1 MINCLFPSQIVDCD
15 AQQHVGGRDAKVAPA
30 LIDRYAQAIVNRGF
44 LIVTGGANGI
54 GLAMGRHFAEHG
66 MSVMLADIQPGPL
79 DASVA
84 GVELLSGLHFYDAAK
99 YITMTNHA
107 AIFYLVELS
116 KKWFDALPP
125 DLQQIVE
132 KDAAAT
138 VTSFQSRALEI
149 DNTAAKVWTDAGGEL
164 ISLPADEQAEL
175 LKTLSSVGADISK
188 EKPALAEAYKIV
200 SEAAQRSQ

>member
-1 MINCLFPSQIVDCD
+1 MSPGDVMTAI
-15 AQQHVGGRDAKVAPA
+15 QQG
-30 LIDRYAQAIVNRGF
+30 
-44 LIVTGGANGI
+44 
-54 GLAMGRHFAEHG
+54 
-66 MSVMLADIQPGPL
+66 SL
-79 DASVA
+79 DSSVA
-84 GVELLSGLHFYDAAK
+84 GAQLLSGLHFYDAAK

-116 KKWFDALPP
+116 KKWFDTLPP

-132 KDAAAT
+132 KDAAST
-138 VTSFQSRALEI
+138 VTSFQARANEI
-149 DNTAAKVWTDAGGEL
+149 DNAAAKVWTDAGGEL
-164 ISLPADEQAEL
+164 INLPADEQAEL